1 VRLLLPAWTSL
12 GRRAHRGSSV
22 DPGGSALSKENLTN
36 GYGFTTGAIRYVDLM
51 YVVGTR
57 RDLVRQR
64 VPHSRL
70 FSIDRGQWGAWNL
83 DWLACSMTITK
94 DTDRLLVLG
103 VDGQVLRV
111 GGGEYEQEIPIGTLR
126 GPLREIRAVP
136 GGGVFAVGIARQ
148 VLQRLGPGRWS
159 RIDEP
164 IRPEG
169 DEVMSTNF
177 ESVDGFDS
185 SEIYTV
191 GWEGEIWWY
200 DGRDWHSI
208 DSPTNLALYKVR
220 CGGDGVVYACG
231 QAGTLLRGRHDRWE
245 AIDHDVRQH
254 DFWGLAWFKDKLF
267 LSTTRFVYDLLDDEL
282 ARVHY
287 GDDPPLTCYHLDA
300 AAGLM
305 MSVGAEDVV
314 VFDGS
319 NWSTVE

>member
-1 VRLLLPAWTSL
+1 LY
-12 GRRAHRGSSV
+12 
-22 DPGGSALSKENLTN
+22 KENLSS
-36 GYGFTTGAIRYVDLM
+36 GFGFTTGTIRYADLI
-51 YVVGTR
+51 YLVGTR

-70 FSIDRGQWGAWNL
+70 FGIHRGQWGASNL
-83 DWLACSMTITK
+83 DWLACSMTVTK

-103 VDGQVLRV
+103 VDGQVLRA
-111 GGGEYEQEIPIGTLR
+111 GGGEYEQEIPIGHRESGWTLR

-136 GGGVFAVGIARQ
+136 DGGVFAVGMARQ
-148 VLQRLGPGRWS
+148 VFQRLGPGRWN

-164 IRPEG
+164 IRPQG

-185 SEIYTV
+185 NEVYTV

-200 DGRDWHSI
+200 DGSDWHRI
-208 DSPTNLALYKVR
+208 DSPTNLALYKIR
-220 CGGDGVVYACG
+220 CGGDGIVYACG

-254 DFWGLAWFKDKLF
+254 DFWGLAWFEDKLF
-267 LSTTRFVYDLLDDEL
+267 LSTTTFVYEL
-282 ARVHY
+282 VGDQPARVDY

-300 AAGLM
+300 ACGLM
-305 MSVGAEDVV
+305 LSVGAEDVMI
-314 VFDGS
+314 FDGS
-319 NWSTVE
+319 KWSTVD